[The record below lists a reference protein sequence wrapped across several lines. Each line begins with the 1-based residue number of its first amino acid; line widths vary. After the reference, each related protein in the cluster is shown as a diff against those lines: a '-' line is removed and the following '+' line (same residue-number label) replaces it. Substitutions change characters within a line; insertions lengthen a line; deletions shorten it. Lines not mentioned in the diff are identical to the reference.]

1 MAEGRLKVII
11 AGAGIAGL
19 ATAIAL
25 RQLPYVDVE
34 LYERYSE
41 LKEIGASIALSPN
54 GMRTLERLGVLNAL
68 VDDVAYRGPS
78 GIPMIYRHWKT
89 NEVVTEDHFLDVPNR
104 LHQTARFHRAH
115 LHEALLEHVPREL
128 IHLNKKVRN
137 AEVVS
142 DGVILSFEDG
152 TNVKGD
158 LLIGADGINSK
169 VRKAF
174 NQKFEL
180 SYTNR
185 TALRACFDASLV
197 KDIPGLSEDS
207 THWWG
212 PNKQFFAS
220 RLGRNQ
226 FTAVGQYDPKD
237 VPISSKNPADNAI
250 NTWNDEGSIE
260 LFRELFGDWNPI
272 VKAITQAT
280 PAVRRY
286 PNYAGQHLPTWVFG
300 SRVTLVGDAA
310 HAHGGA
316 HATGG
321 SLALDDSYA
330 LYLALA
336 HTLPDLQH
344 IKPSGVQLKRALDL
358 YEATRRPHTD
368 RLLRGVLASKDAP
381 PARNDEEVR
390 ARMLGRAS
398 TLWLTEHDVVK
409 RFEETRVSPHF
420 SSTEAIL
427 STGALQLITLKTAHL
442 YQLLCLPEPL
452 ADQRSI
458 SRNSLA
464 ALHPHHLH
472 CSRFP
477 GTRRPHKLP
486 RILQHTNHHPARAS
500 HPFIYHTPQQMSS
513 IPTPTPKPLS
523 SGRKLFLV
531 SLVVAP
537 VISYIALKRQRL
549 QRLEEKRMIEEEG
562 RRNWILAA
570 QQQGQN
576 GGISA
581 KDKSVAVGRSG
592 GGV

>member
-1 MAEGRLKVII
+1 MGTSCVLAKTGRHGHAHRPQSRRKSDKGVQTDRLIEIIPEVYFCKHKSLHVADSRRGAIEMAENRLKVII

-34 LYERYSE
+34 LYERYPE

-54 GMRTLERLGVLNAL
+54 VSLSINGKAVLTSQGMRTLERLGVHNAL

-89 NEVVTEDHFLDVPNR
+89 NEIVTEDHFADVPKR

-115 LHEALLEHVPREL
+115 LHEALLDHVPREL
-128 IHLNKKVRN
+128 IHLNKKVRD

-142 DGVILSFEDG
+142 NGVVLSFEDG

-220 RLGRNQ
+220 RLGKNQ

-237 VPISSKNPADNAI
+237 VPISSRNPADNAI
-250 NTWNDEGSIE
+250 NTWNDEASVE

-280 PAVRRY
+280 PAVRLY
-286 PNYAGQHLPTWVFG
+286 PNYAGQHLPTWVFA

-330 LYLALA
+330 LYLALS
-336 HTLPDLQH
+336 HTLPESQRTRPSTTQLQ
-344 IKPSGVQLKRALDL
+344 KALDL

-368 RLLRGVLASKDAP
+368 RLLRSVLASKDAP

-398 TLWLTEHDVVK
+398 TLWLTEHNVVK
-409 RFEETRVSPHF
+409 RFEETVAERDAPSEQP
-420 SSTEAIL
+420 IL
-427 STGALQLITLKTAHL
+427 
-442 YQLLCLPEPL
+442 E
-452 ADQRSI
+452 
-458 SRNSLA
+458 SRL
-464 ALHPHHLH
+464 
-472 CSRFP
+472 
-477 GTRRPHKLP
+477 
-486 RILQHTNHHPARAS
+486 
-500 HPFIYHTPQQMSS
+500 
-513 IPTPTPKPLS
+513 
-523 SGRKLFLV
+523 
-531 SLVVAP
+531 
-537 VISYIALKRQRL
+537 
-549 QRLEEKRMIEEEG
+549 
-562 RRNWILAA
+562 
-570 QQQGQN
+570 
-576 GGISA
+576 
-581 KDKSVAVGRSG
+581 
-592 GGV
+592 